1 MDVILVVDDDP
12 NVCNILK
19 GLLEHAGYAVLTA
32 YEGDKAL
39 AIIGE
44 REVDLV
50 VTDLKMPGT
59 SGIDLLTLCH
69 ERKAAV
75 PVIVMTAYGTI
86 EAAVA
91 SMRKG
96 AYDFITKPFDEN
108 ELLAVIQKALA
119 ESRKNQELITAYF
132 DKDHDFSLQ
141 FIGRTA
147 AIEKILQ
154 TIQKIAPTD
163 VTVLISG
170 ETGVGKELVA
180 RQIHM
185 SSHRRDRPF
194 IKVNCAAIPETLLES
209 ELFGHEKGAFTGAVS
224 SKPGRFELAHQGTI
238 FLDEIGDLPL
248 HLQTKLLT
256 VLQDKSF
263 ERVGGVKTIEVD
275 IRIVA
280 ATNRDLS
287 AAVQAGTFRSD
298 LFYRL
303 NVLPIYIPPIRDR
316 KEDLIPL
323 VDHFVTKFA
332 TKYRRT
338 VTHIA
343 PEVIAVFSS
352 YDWPGNIRELENVL
366 ERMMV
371 MSEEDI
377 LGLDL
382 LPTEISGKTLTPGPS
397 GLKEKLESISSIT
410 EKQMI
415 IDALNQ
421 SNQNRTRAAKLLGI
435 SRRTLQHKIKEYG
448 L

>member
-1 MDVILVVDDDP
+1 MEVILVVDDDP
-12 NVCNILK
+12 NVCKILK

-32 YEGDKAL
+32 YDGDKAL
-39 AIIGE
+39 AIVDE

-59 SGIDLLTLCH
+59 SGMDLLTLCH

-108 ELLAVIQKALA
+108 ELLAVIHKALA

-132 DKDHDFSLQ
+132 DKDHDFSSQ
-141 FIGRTA
+141 FIGRTT
-147 AIEKILQ
+147 AIQKIFQ

-263 ERVGGVKTIEVD
+263 ERVGGVKTIKVD

-287 AAVQAGTFRSD
+287 GAVQAGTFRSD
-298 LFYRL
+298 VFYRL
-303 NVLPIYIPPIRDR
+303 NVVPIYIPPIRDR

-338 VTHIA
+338 VTHVA
-343 PEVIAVFSS
+343 PEVMAVLSS

-371 MSEEDI
+371 MSEDDI

-382 LPTEISGKTLTPGPS
+382 LPMEISGTTLTLGPS

-415 IDALNQ
+415 VDALNKT
-421 SNQNRTRAAKLLGI
+421 NQNRTKAAKLLGI
-435 SRRTLQHKIKEYG
+435 SRRTLQHKIREYG

>member
-332 TKYRRT
+332 IKYRRT

>member
-1 MDVILVVDDDP
+1 MDVILVVDDDS
-12 NVCNILK
+12 NVCKILK

-32 YEGDKAL
+32 YDADRAL
-39 AIIGE
+39 AIIDE
-44 REVDLV
+44 RTVDLV

-59 SGIDLLTLCH
+59 SGMDLLTLCH
-69 ERKAAV
+69 EKKAAV

-96 AYDFITKPFDEN
+96 AYDFITKPFDET
-108 ELLAVIQKALA
+108 ELLTVIQKALA

-132 DKDHDFSLQ
+132 DKDQDFSLQ

-147 AIEKILQ
+147 AIQKILQ

-163 VTVLISG
+163 VTVLIWG

-185 SSHRRDRPF
+185 SSHRRDHPF

-209 ELFGHEKGAFTGAVS
+209 DLFGHEKGAFTGAVS
-224 SKPGRFELAHQGTI
+224 SKPGRFELAHQGTM
-238 FLDEIGDLPL
+238 FLDEIGDMPL
-248 HLQTKLLT
+248 HLQPKLLA

-263 ERVGGVKTIEVD
+263 ERVGGVKTIKVE

-287 AAVQAGTFRSD
+287 AAVQVGTFRSD

-303 NVLPIYIPPIRDR
+303 NVVPIYIPPIRDR

-323 VDHFVTKFA
+323 VHHFVTKFA
-332 TKYRRT
+332 TKYQRT
-338 VTHIA
+338 TTHVA
-343 PEVIAVFSS
+343 PEVMAVFSS

-371 MSEEDI
+371 MSEDDI

-382 LPTEISGKTLTPGPS
+382 VPIEIRGTTLPPGPP

-415 IDALNQ
+415 IDALNKT
-421 SNQNRTRAAKLLGI
+421 NQNRTQAAQLLGI
-435 SRRTLQHKIKEYG
+435 SRRTLQNKIKEYG

>member
-12 NVCNILK
+12 NVCKILK

-59 SGIDLLTLCH
+59 SGMDLLTLCH

-108 ELLAVIQKALA
+108 ELLAVIHKALA
-119 ESRKNQELITAYF
+119 ESRKNRELITAYF

-141 FIGRTA
+141 FIGRTT

-185 SSHRRDRPF
+185 SSRRRDHPF
-194 IKVNCAAIPETLLES
+194 IKVNCAALPEALLES

-263 ERVGGVKTIEVD
+263 ERVGGVKTIKVD

-287 AAVQAGTFRSD
+287 EAVQAGTFRSD

-303 NVLPIYIPPIRDR
+303 NVVPIYIPPIRDR

-343 PEVIAVFSS
+343 PEVIAVFGS

-366 ERMMV
+366 ERIMV
-371 MSEEDI
+371 MSEDDI

-382 LPTEISGKTLTPGPS
+382 LPMEISGTTLTPGPS

-421 SNQNRTRAAKLLGI
+421 ANQNRTRAAKLLGI

>member
-1 MDVILVVDDDP
+1 
-12 NVCNILK
+12 
-19 GLLEHAGYAVLTA
+19 
-32 YEGDKAL
+32 
-39 AIIGE
+39 
-44 REVDLV
+44 
-50 VTDLKMPGT
+50 MPGT
-59 SGIDLLTLCH
+59 SGMDLLTLCH

-141 FIGRTA
+141 FIGRTT

-185 SSHRRDRPF
+185 SSHRRGHPF

-209 ELFGHEKGAFTGAVS
+209 ELFGHEKGAFTGAVA

-303 NVLPIYIPPIRDR
+303 NVVPIYIPPIRDR

-332 TKYRRT
+332 AKYRRT
-338 VTHIA
+338 VTYIA

-377 LGLDL
+377 LGFDL